1 MEAGGYPKPYLKGIG
16 RIENWLRMLFGQVQN
31 T

>member
-1 MEAGGYPKPYLKGIG
+1 METGGYPEPYLKGIG
-16 RIENWLRMLFGQVQN
+16 RIENQVRMLFGQVQK